1 MDWEWELRIE
11 FDPNRNRWRF
21 IIDCYLIAAEVPS
34 EEEAICA
41 ATNLLAYHLKHK
53 VLELFEDVK
62 KEYLQGV
69 KDC

>member
-21 IIDCYLIAAEVPS
+21 HVDHYLIAAEVPS
-34 EEEAICA
+34 EKEAIHA
-41 ATNLLAYHLKHK
+41 ATDLVACHLKHK

-62 KEYLQGV
+62 KEYPQGV
-69 KDC
+69 EDC